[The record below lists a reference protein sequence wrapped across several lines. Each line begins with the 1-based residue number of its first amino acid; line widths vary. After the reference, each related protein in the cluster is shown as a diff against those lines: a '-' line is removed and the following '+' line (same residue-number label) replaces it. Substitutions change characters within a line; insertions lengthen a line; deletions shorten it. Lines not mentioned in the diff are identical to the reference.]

1 MAAALRNSNLSDKGI
16 GLGTDLREYVWNLS
30 YETVR
35 VRQERDQLRAELD
48 ECKQGY
54 VLLDEPDHRRLLEQL
69 GDSDSDL
76 CDEAAE
82 AIKVLTDRM
91 RRSDMAATQFAEE
104 QDDLRAEIEAYKVE
118 NVRLM
123 DEHAAELARV
133 RGRSE

>member
-1 MAAALRNSNLSDKGI
+1 MTNITRAQYEALAAKQ
-16 GLGTDLREYVWNLS
+16 T
-30 YETVR
+30 
-35 VRQERDQLRAELD
+35 AEAITGQN

-69 GDSDSDL
+69 GDYDSDL

-133 RGRSE
+133 RGRSHE